1 MKEITHKLIQLLSK
15 NARLTN
21 NQLAVMLDTTEADI
35 KAQINTLEKTG
46 VIRGYKALINWENI
60 PGDRASA
67 LIELK
72 VAPRKETGFDTIAH
86 TIMEFTEVES
96 VYLMS
101 GGDFDLAV
109 MIHGRTIQE
118 IAMFVAKRLST
129 LDGVLSTATHFIL
142 NRYKESDVILADHQ
156 KDRREYT
163 L

>member
-1 MKEITHKLIQLLSK
+1 MNTKLIQLLNE

-21 NQLAVMLDTTEADI
+21 AQLAVMLNTTEDAI
-35 KAQINTLEKTG
+35 KREIAVLEKSG
-46 VIRGYKALINWENI
+46 VIRGYKPLINWDKVVS
-60 PGDRASA
+60 DRASA

-72 VAPRKETGFDTIAH
+72 VSPRKETGFDTVAQQ
-86 TIMEFTEVES
+86 IMEFTEVES

-101 GGDFDLAV
+101 GGFDLAV
-109 MIHGRTIQE
+109 MVHGKTIQE

-142 NRYKESDVILADHQ
+142 SRYKESDVILTDDER
-156 KDRREYT
+156 DRREYT